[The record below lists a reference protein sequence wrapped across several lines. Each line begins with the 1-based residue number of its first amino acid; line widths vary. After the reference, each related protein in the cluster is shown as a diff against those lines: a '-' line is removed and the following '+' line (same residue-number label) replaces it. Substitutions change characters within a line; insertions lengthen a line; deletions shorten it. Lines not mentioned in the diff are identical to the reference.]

1 MTDLHNLLGK
11 LAALDEDRLALL
23 AEIRA
28 AREAVA
34 ADLAAADA
42 ALGPAPPA
50 RKKHPPPAARNG
62 PAEPP
67 APDLVAARNGLV
79 EPVLDRAE
87 VARLGIRAVAARF
100 GIEGVMPL
108 PRPELLPGQTGPHV
122 VEQRMRVMARDARDG
137 GNTEVAEVLADHADQ
152 LAAGGALAAEKA
164 KEERSDR
171 SRRAAE
177 TVRKRKA
184 EQAAAA
190 AAELPE
196 ASLYDAAYGG
206 PAYRAQQKAEAAA
219 AAAVPAEIQSGAAFA
234 AAIDAAAERHRQP
247 STVRIEKPVPMVR
260 AMERPGNTW
269 TNDALIAAGKFCGC
283 DPSDLIQCNRC
294 DRARYRLTHP
304 CPCGSAEYRLPG
316 TVGPAAARKAKPK
329 KGRTADVPTHV

>member
-1 MTDLHNLLGK
+1 MNELHDLLEE
-11 LAALDEDRLALL
+11 LAAHDAARSQLLTQITEARDRL
-23 AEIRA
+23 RQ
-28 AREAVA
+28 
-34 ADLAAADA
+34 DLAAADA
-42 ALGPAPPA
+42 ALGPAPA
-50 RKKHPPPAARNG
+50 VRKKPPPAARNG

-87 VARLGIRAVAARF
+87 VARLGIRAEAARF

-219 AAAVPAEIQSGAAFA
+219 AAAVPAAPSRGPSGPASRFGPSTAAGSDGPRDGAA
-234 AAIDAAAERHRQP
+234 RQ
-247 STVRIEKPVPMVR
+247 
-260 AMERPGNTW
+260 
-269 TNDALIAAGKFCGC
+269 
-283 DPSDLIQCNRC
+283 
-294 DRARYRLTHP
+294 
-304 CPCGSAEYRLPG
+304 
-316 TVGPAAARKAKPK
+316 
-329 KGRTADVPTHV
+329 HVDQ